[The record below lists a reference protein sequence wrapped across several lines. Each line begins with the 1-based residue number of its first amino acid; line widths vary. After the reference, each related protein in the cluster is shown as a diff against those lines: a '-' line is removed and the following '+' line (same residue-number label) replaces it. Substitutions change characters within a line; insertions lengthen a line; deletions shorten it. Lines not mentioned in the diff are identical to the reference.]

1 MTKHVRW
8 GILSTAQIAQDEL
21 LPAFRDATNAK
32 VVAIASTNDKV
43 KDIASK
49 FDIPKIYGSYD
60 ELLEDSDIDAV
71 YIPLPNSLHFQWV
84 KRAAEKGKHILCE
97 KPAA

>member
-1 MTKHVRW
+1 MTKRVRW

-32 VVAIASTNDKV
+32 VVTIASSNDKV

-49 FDIPKIYGSYD
+49 FEILKIHKSYN

-71 YIPLPNSLHFQWV
+71 YIPLPNSLHSQ
-84 KRAAEKGKHILCE
+84 
-97 KPAA
+97 

>member
-8 GILSTAQIAQDEL
+8 GILSTAQIVQDEL

-43 KDIASK
+43 KHIASK
-49 FDIPKIYGSYD
+49 FDIPKIYESYD
-60 ELLEDSDIDAV
+60 DLLEDSDIDAV
-71 YIPLPNSLHFQWV
+71 YIPLPNSLHSQ
-84 KRAAEKGKHILCE
+84 
-97 KPAA
+97 